1 MNSKKR
7 QCPEWV
13 VVASHE
19 FMKMI
24 HHLELRSI
32 YNASKELHINYRTL
46 RKLDESNP
54 DASLSIE
61 KLMEIWH
68 SLEVFATLVQSP
80 ERAGEESRIIA
91 DSLMCIVRTFSVN
104 KLLNVVVGNTGS
116 SLDGDVPYAR

>member
-46 RKLDESNP
+46 RKLDERNP

-80 ERAGEESRIIA
+80 ERAG
-91 DSLMCIVRTFSVN
+91 V
-104 KLLNVVVGNTGS
+104 
-116 SLDGDVPYAR
+116 

>member
-1 MNSKKR
+1 MKQKKQ

-24 HHLELRSI
+24 RHLELKSI
-32 YNASKELHINYRTL
+32 NNASKELHVNYRTL
-46 RKLDESNP
+46 RKLDERNP
-54 DASLSIE
+54 DPSLSLE

-91 DSLMCIVRTFSVN
+91 ESLMCVVRTFSIE
-104 KLLNVVVGNTGS
+104 KLLNKVTGNI
-116 SLDGDVPYAR
+116 DGDLVGDIPYAR